1 MSKQLLFLSSLLL
14 LLIFLCC
21 PTVFAQSP
29 AQAPVAQSPLPAAQ
43 APVAQS
49 PLPAAKAPVAPS
61 IVPPPAPSGPPNIT
75 AILEKARHF
84 TTLIR
89 LLKSTRLDNEIYI
102 KLNDSSQSLTMFA
115 PTDNAFGNLKKGILN
130 SYSDQQKFQ
139 LIKFHLI
146 PSFLS
151 IPAFQTV
158 SNPMNTEAGSND
170 QYPIN
175 ITTVGNQVNISTGIV
190 NTTISSTI
198 YSDNQLAVYQVD
210 RVLLP
215 LYFFVTP
222 SPSPAPT
229 PSKPEKKAPSPSGSG
244 SDSVPT
250 TDNAAI
256 TASGA
261 IPVIH
266 HALNAMFYAGFL
278 IAAFS
283 LCI

>member
-1 MSKQLLFLSSLLL
+1 MLKQLLSTFPL
-14 LLIFLCC
+14 LLIYLCC

-29 AQAPVAQSPLPAAQ
+29 AQAPGAQSPLPAAQPPVAQSPLPAAQ

-49 PLPAAKAPVAPS
+49 LAPTT
-61 IVPPPAPSGPPNIT
+61 APSGPPNIT

-89 LLKSTRLDNEIYI
+89 VLKSTKLDDEITI

-115 PTDNAFGNLKKGILN
+115 PTDNAFGKLKKGILN
-130 SYSDQQKFQ
+130 SYTDQQKFQ

-151 IPAFQTV
+151 LPAFQTV

-190 NTTISSTI
+190 NTTISGTI
-198 YSDNQLAVYQVD
+198 YSDNQLVVYQVD
-210 RVLLP
+210 KVLLP

-229 PSKPEKKAPSPSGSG
+229 PSKPEKKAPSPSGSE
-244 SDSVPT
+244 SVPT

-256 TASGA
+256 TASSA
-261 IPVIH
+261 MRVIH
-266 HALNAMFYAGFL
+266 HALNAMIFAGFL
-278 IAAFS
+278 IAALS